1 MVRIFFTVFFFLGSF
16 LHAHESGHEHMHFLS
31 TLHTQDIFAVVVAV
45 LITLL
50 VYKNYMANR

>member
-1 MVRIFFTVFFFLGSF
+1 MIRVFVPVFFFLGSF

-31 TLHTQDIFAVVVAV
+31 TLHTQDIFAVVAVV

-50 VYKNYMANR
+50 AYKNYMASR